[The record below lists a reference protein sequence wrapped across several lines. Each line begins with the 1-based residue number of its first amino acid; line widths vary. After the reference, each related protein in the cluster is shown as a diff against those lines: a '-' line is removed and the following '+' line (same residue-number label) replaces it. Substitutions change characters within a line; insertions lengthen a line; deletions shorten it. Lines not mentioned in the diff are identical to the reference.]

1 MQRNSKY
8 FELIVSILLL
18 AGSCFMLYI
27 AQTTGKPSND
37 GSLSA
42 MAFPRAIYIAIVVL
56 SVYLI
61 AKCAKWFKDNPKTA
75 ENAPAKGTFLPQKSV
90 VTFIAIC
97 VYAALWQVIGFSLST
112 LLFFIAES
120 IYLDRK
126 RPIWLTILIGVIATV
141 VMYAVFGLS
150 FKVALPDPLMNML
163 RGI

>member
-42 MAFPRAIYIAIVVL
+42 MAFPRAIYTAIVVL

-97 VYAALWQVIGFSLST
+97 VYAALWQVIGFTLST
-112 LLFFIAES
+112 LLF
-120 IYLDRK
+120 LDRK

-141 VMYAVFGLS
+141 VMYAVFGLA
-150 FKVALPDPLMNML
+150 FKVALPDPLVNML